1 MQLVLGV
8 NISNWIP
15 LVTNIA
21 SSIWPNSWS
30 YYFLIQK
37 PYLLHALYLIWSNI
51 MYLLF
56 YILALTTYVLIYLS
70 WFILHII
77 SASCFVLDVPCWII
91 LELQCNR
98 KNKEELEKRECYKNW
113 VMICIVLPWPC
124 HNIAWL

>member
-77 SASCFVLDVPCWII
+77 SASCFVLDHPYWII

-98 KNKEELEKRECYKNW
+98 KNKEELEKWECYKNCPI
-113 VMICIVLPWPC
+113 ICIVLPWSC
-124 HNIAWL
+124 HNIVWL